1 MSLQDKIFKNLDLKA
16 LSLLLAV
23 VLWLFVTFETG
34 TAEVDITVPVV
45 LKNLSPGLMVAGRPP
60 SRVDIRIAG
69 SKIMLLRVR
78 PDRFVVPL
86 DLKGVNEGTVVF
98 SALGKTL
105 RLPAGVRAIRV
116 YPSTIELRLAR
127 K

>member
-1 MSLQDKIFKNLDLKA
+1 MSLQDKISKNLGLKA
-16 LSLLLAV
+16 LALLLAV
-23 VLWLFVTFETG
+23 VLWLFVTLEKG
-34 TAEVDITVPVV
+34 VEIDITVPVV

-78 PDRFVVPL
+78 PDRIVVPL

-98 SALGKTL
+98 LALEKIL
-105 RLPAGVRAIRV
+105 RLPPGVRAIRV
-116 YPSTIELRLAR
+116 YPSTIELKLAR